1 MTNKTGHNRS
11 RKSLPVP
18 PPWADAAALAAG
30 LLLPLAFSPFNLF
43 PLAVVSPAWL
53 FLLWHGASPGR
64 AAFRGFMYGLGMF
77 GLGVSW
83 VYVSMHHYG
92 NMPAPL
98 AGLAVILF
106 VAGLA
111 LYPSLLGWLQAR
123 YKVFPLPRG
132 QSEGKKGNFP
142 RASGFHMVIVLPS
155 LWVLFEW
162 LRGWLLT
169 GFPWLDLGYSQV
181 AYPLAGYAPWLGVY
195 GVSFFCAVSAGL
207 LAWGAPEPKK
217 FLQRSLLP
225 LVVIWAGGWLA
236 GKIEWVQPVGD
247 PLRVTL
253 IQGNIPLASK
263 WRPESRDA
271 IIDRYFDLSA
281 QAPKSDLI
289 VWPESAVPAYLDQV
303 DSGFIERLRRNS
315 RAAGVD
321 FLIGV
326 VERDND
332 NGRYFNSVVSIGSQP
347 GIYRKRHLVPF
358 GEFPPLEPLFSWLM
372 RNLQIPMSD
381 FSAGVPDQ
389 PPLFAAGHKVGVSIC
404 YEDAFGNEI
413 IRALPQA
420 SLLVNVS
427 EDAWFGDSF
436 APHQRLQMARM
447 RAREAGR
454 PMLRAANTGPS
465 AVIDH
470 RGAVIARSPQFQV
483 QVLAASVQPMQGATP
498 YVRCGNWPLVLALVL
513 IVAGARFVPH
523 ARRVLT
529 AIRG

>member
-1 MTNKTGHNRS
+1 LKSQTGHHRS
-11 RKSLPVP
+11 RKLSSVP
-18 PPWADAAALAAG
+18 PAWADVAALAAG

-43 PLAVVSPAWL
+43 PLAVVSPAL
-53 FLLWHGASPGR
+53 LVILWHGVSPGR
-64 AAFRGFMYGLGMF
+64 AAFRGFLYGLGMF

-83 VYVSMHHYG
+83 VYVSMHHFG

-111 LYPSLLGWLQAR
+111 LYPLLLGWLQAR
-123 YKVFPLPRG
+123 LRQPHGSLHWIV
-132 QSEGKKGNFP
+132 
-142 RASGFHMVIVLPS
+142 VLPS

-207 LAWGAPEPKK
+207 LAWGAREPKK

-225 LVVIWAGGWLA
+225 LAVIWAGGWLA
-236 GKIEWVQPVGD
+236 GKIEWAQPAGR

-271 IIDRYFDLSA
+271 IMDRYLELSA

-289 VWPESAVPAYLDQV
+289 VWPEAAVPAYLDQV
-303 DSGFIERLRRNS
+303 DSGFVESLRRNS
-315 RAAGVD
+315 RVAGVD

-332 NGRYFNSVVSIGSQP
+332 EGRYFNSVVSIGPQP

-372 RNLQIPMSD
+372 RSLQIPMSD
-381 FSAGVPDQ
+381 FSAGAPDQ
-389 PPLFAAGHKVGVSIC
+389 PPLLAAGQRIGVSIC

-420 SLLVNVS
+420 TLLVNVS
-427 EDAWFGDSF
+427 EDAWFGDSL

-465 AVIDH
+465 LVIDH
-470 RGAVIARSPQFQV
+470 RGEVIARSPQFQV
-483 QVLAASVQPMQGATP
+483 HALTASVQPMQGATP
-498 YVRCGNWPLVLALVL
+498 YVRFGNWPLVLSLVL
-513 IVAGARFVPH
+513 IVVGAGLAHH
-523 ARRVLT
+523 AKRPLTVFRR
-529 AIRG
+529 

>member
-1 MTNKTGHNRS
+1 M
-11 RKSLPVP
+11 P
-18 PPWADAAALAAG
+18 PAWADAAALAAG
-30 LLLPLAFSPFNLF
+30 LLLPLAYSPFNLF
-43 PLAVVSPAWL
+43 PLAVVSPALL
-53 FLLWHGASPGR
+53 FLLWAGASPGR
-64 AAFRGFMYGLGMF
+64 AAFRGFLYGLGMF

-123 YKVFPLPRG
+123 FLPKHGSLHRI
-132 QSEGKKGNFP
+132 
-142 RASGFHMVIVLPS
+142 IVLPS

-195 GVSFFCAVSAGL
+195 GVSFFCAVCAGL
-207 LAWGAPEPKK
+207 LAWGAREPKH
-217 FLQRSLLP
+217 FFGRGLLP
-225 LVVIWAGGWLA
+225 IAVIWAGGWLA
-236 GKIEWVQPVGD
+236 GKIEWVQPAGD

-271 IIDRYFDLSA
+271 IIDRYFELSA

-289 VWPESAVPAYLDQV
+289 VWPEAAVPAYLDQV
-303 DSGFIERLRRNS
+303 DSGFLESLRRHS
-315 RAAGVD
+315 RAVGVD

-332 NGRYFNSVVSIGSQP
+332 RGRYFNSVVSISPQP

-381 FSAGVPDQ
+381 FSAGAPDQ
-389 PPLFAAGHKVGVSIC
+389 PPLFAAGQKIGVSIC

-413 IRALPQA
+413 IRALPHA
-420 SLLVNVS
+420 TLLVNVS
-427 EDAWFGDSF
+427 EDSWFGDSF

-470 RGAVIARSPQFQV
+470 RGELIARSPQFQIHALV
-483 QVLAASVQPMQGATP
+483 ASVQPMQGATP
-498 YVRCGNWPLVLALVL
+498 YVRCGNWPVVLTLAL
-513 IVAGARFVPH
+513 IVAGAGFAPH
-523 ARRVLT
+523 ARRVWT
-529 AIRG
+529 VIRG